1 MHFSFSFIQVYYY
14 RMKIMKN
21 KLTNSQTNKITAI
34 SQHSQTSVNDKDQI
48 SPVFS
53 GGQECDRLSCPA
65 TVCGSSSYTFSRCG
79 SNCTELLG

>member
-1 MHFSFSFIQVYYY
+1 
-14 RMKIMKN
+14 MKIMKN

-34 SQHSQTSVNDKDQI
+34 SKHSQTSVNDKDQI

-65 TVCGSSSYTFSRCG
+65 AVCGSSSYTFSRCG